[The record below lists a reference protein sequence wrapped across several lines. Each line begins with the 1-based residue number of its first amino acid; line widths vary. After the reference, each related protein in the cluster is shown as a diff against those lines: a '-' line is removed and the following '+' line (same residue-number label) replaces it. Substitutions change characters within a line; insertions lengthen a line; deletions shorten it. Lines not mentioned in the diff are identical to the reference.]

1 MRMENAN
8 LFRLSALIMAS
19 LLSFSAGAQDGFVL
33 DNPGKLFKKQDHRQ
47 APPLKTRYIFGVGEV
62 SGREYLKQQDLVDP
76 KGNVKSSG
84 LFSEDGNKSGDLR
97 YTYDAA
103 GKLTKTELKFIG
115 KNIKE
120 VTQFDANGKAVKK
133 DVLTKTDSLINSVT
147 YVYHPT
153 GQLKEEQTFRGD
165 KLIRKE
171 VYDNEYNA
179 AGKETQQ
186 CRYQIDSAGAR
197 VPHNAPMTISEYD
210 NEGLILQRTVYNN
223 KEKRKMMSW
232 IYYKYQLDN
241 DYKVIKQTGFNEEQQ
256 EIYRN
261 ELSYTDSS
269 IISVEYKM
277 CSCPE
282 KKVEK
287 AGSRQLIFNKFG
299 EKTKELVYAANGDLT
314 ETRTWLYDDFGNMVE
329 NQTVKVAE
337 PAKLIKSK
345 MILEFQVDQ
354 AQTARKPT
362 K

>member
-1 MRMENAN
+1 MKNIN
-8 LFRLSALIMAS
+8 LNNLSAFLVATLIVV
-19 LLSFSAGAQDGFVL
+19 SANAQDGFVL

-47 APPLKTRYIFGVGEV
+47 APPLKTRYIFGVGEI

-97 YTYDAA
+97 YTYDAT
-103 GKLTKTELKFIG
+103 GKLTKTELKYIG

-120 VTQFDANGKAVKK
+120 VTQFDVNGKAVKK
-133 DVLTKTDSLINSVT
+133 DILTKTDSLINSVT
-147 YVYHPT
+147 FVYNAT
-153 GQLKEEQTFRGD
+153 GQLKEEQVFRGD

-179 AGKETQQ
+179 SGKETQH

-197 VPHNAPMTISEYD
+197 VPQNASMTISEYD
-210 NEGLILQRTVYNN
+210 NDGLVLQRTVYNN
-223 KEKRKMMSW
+223 KEKRKMLSW

-269 IISVEYKM
+269 ISSVEFKL

-287 AGSRQLIFNKFG
+287 AGSRLLIFNKFG
-299 EKTKELVYAANGDLT
+299 EKTKELVYSATGELT
-314 ETRTWLYDDFGNMVE
+314 ETHTWTFDDFGNLVE
-329 NQTVKVAE
+329 NQTVKAAE

-345 MILEFQVDQ
+345 TILEFQVDQ
-354 AQTARKPT
+354 AQTARKPG